1 MIKIFILILPYLLF
15 SQVEKTILFDE
26 YMNAQV
32 YLNDFYGTVLVADKG
47 NIIYQNSFG
56 FADRE
61 WGVYNTSQ
69 GKFQVA
75 SITKQFTA
83 CGILLL
89 AEQGKLSLNDKL
101 SKFFPNFPKSD
112 TITLHMLLNHTSGL
126 KTSSDIP
133 GFDEFSTIK
142 RDSILKVIA
151 KHGFEFQPG
160 KSFKYSNLGYYILG
174 FVISKVSGKQY
185 YNFVYDNLIKKAR
198 LENTMVNRW
207 DTILAF
213 RVKGYEKIDNRWRNS
228 IRYSIENRESSGG
241 IISTSEDLYK
251 WNLAL
256 YSNQI
261 ISPES
266 LKKMTT
272 NYIRNYGYGIGIDT
286 TFVRLR
292 YSHSGTLRGF
302 RSNLIYFP
310 NDSLSVIVLSNN
322 QSNVDVIAKALSA
335 ILLNYEVVPPYE
347 HLEAEIDLSKLQK
360 YVGKYY
366 LNNGEDLNLIYWNE
380 KLIRQRNTHLVE
392 LKPESET
399 KFFYNDGTDRQIEF
413 ILNENDEVDKIY
425 LIIDG
430 VKEEIRKE

>member
-1 MIKIFILILPYLLF
+1 MMKIILLLIPYLLF
-15 SQVEKTILFDE
+15 SQLEKNILFDE

-32 YLNDFYGTVLVADKG
+32 YMNDFSGTVLIAEKG
-47 NIIYQNSFG
+47 NVIYQNSFG

-61 WGVYNTSQ
+61 WGIYNTSQ

-89 AEQGKLSLNDKL
+89 AEQGKLNLNDKL

-112 TITLHMLLNHTSGL
+112 TITIHMLLNHTSGL
-126 KTSSDIP
+126 KTSSDIA

-142 RDSILKVIA
+142 RDSLLKVIA

-160 KSFKYSNLGYYILG
+160 KGYKYSNLGYYILG
-174 FVISKVSGKQY
+174 FVIAKVSGKSY
-185 YNFVYDNLIKKAR
+185 YNFVLDNLIKKAR

-213 RVKGYEKIDNRWRNS
+213 RVKGYEKKDNSWRNS

-241 IISTSEDLYK
+241 IISTSDDLYK

-261 ISPES
+261 LSPES
-266 LKKMTT
+266 LKKMTK
-272 NYIRNYGYGIGIDT
+272 NYMRNYGYGIGVDT
-286 TFVRLR
+286 TFGRLR

-302 RSNLIYFP
+302 RSNLVYFP
-310 NDSLSVIVLSNN
+310 NDTLSVIVLSNN

-335 ILLNYEVVPPYE
+335 ISFNYEVVPPYE
-347 HLEAEIDLSKLQK
+347 HIEQEIDLSLLQK
-360 YVGKYY
+360 YVGKYF
-366 LNNGEDLNLIYWNE
+366 LSSGEEINLIYWNE
-380 KLIRQRNTHLVE
+380 KLIRQRNTHLIE

-413 ILNENDEVDKIY
+413 ILNENGEIIQTY

-430 VKEEIRKE
+430 IKEEILK